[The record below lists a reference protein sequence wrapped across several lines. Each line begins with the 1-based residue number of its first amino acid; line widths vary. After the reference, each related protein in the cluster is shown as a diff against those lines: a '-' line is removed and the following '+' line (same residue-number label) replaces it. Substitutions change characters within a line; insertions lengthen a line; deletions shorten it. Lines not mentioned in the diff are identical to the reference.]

1 MKEIHF
7 PFLTS
12 SDLIRLD
19 SPSGQDLPSFHIGQ
33 VLRGKVI
40 EVIDDHHSVI
50 RMEGRGL
57 SVESRMP
64 LDRGMEG
71 LFEVKAVYPQIVL
84 KLLQPE
90 ETNLLEAE
98 RWLKAFLMTDPQMED
113 LSEKLSLLW
122 KTGREG
128 MAPAVRETMDR
139 LLSLWSSFSPSR
151 SLAIDPGQIQEMI
164 TQSGLFFEHQLGEL
178 IKARSRSRFEE
189 VLGRDVKGLLA
200 KLKAQLETSSPAVQ
214 TSGPGSSM
222 HEELL
227 GGVNHLLRK
236 IEGYQ
241 LLHSSSPAGIQEK
254 MFLLL
259 PFWIQERLQ
268 LVDLHLSLPQSGSD
282 HSDPEGMSILF
293 LLHLPEWG
301 RMSIEVRMTGK
312 RLYGQFLLSS
322 DEVASFFSG
331 ALNELQRR
339 LLNLGFQSE
348 IRVSTQTPEKIVEIF
363 LSEMKGNDRSLLNL
377 VV

>member
-1 MKEIHF
+1 LKEIQS

-12 SDLIRLD
+12 FDLIRLD
-19 SPSGQDLPSFHIGQ
+19 SPLGKDFPSFHIGQ

-40 EVIDDHHSVI
+40 EAIDDHHAVI
-50 RMEGRGL
+50 RMEGHDL
-57 SVESRMP
+57 SVESHMR
-64 LDRGMEG
+64 LNRGMEG

-90 ETNLLEAE
+90 ETSVLEAQ
-98 RWLKAFLMTDPQMED
+98 RWLKAFLMTDPSMGD
-113 LSEKLSLLW
+113 LSERLSLLW
-122 KTGREG
+122 KTGRQE

-151 SLAIDPGQIQEMI
+151 SFAIDPGQIKGII
-164 TQSGLFFEHQLGEL
+164 TRSGLFFEHQLGQL
-178 IKARSRSRFEE
+178 IETRSRGRFEAA
-189 VLGRDVKGLLA
+189 LGRDVKGLLA
-200 KLKAQLETSSPAVQ
+200 RLKAQLETSSPAVR

-227 GGVNHLLRK
+227 DGVHHLLRK

-254 MFLLL
+254 IFLLL

-282 HSDPEGMSILF
+282 RSDPEGMSMLF

-301 RMSIEVRMTGK
+301 KMSIEVRMTGK
-312 RLYGQFLLSS
+312 NLYGQFFFSS
-322 DEVASFFSG
+322 DEVTSFFSG

-339 LLNLGFQSE
+339 LLHLGFQSE
-348 IRVSTQTPEKIVEIF
+348 MRVSTQTPEKIVENF